1 MALLDK
7 INSLAKTAGEKT
19 ENVIEIT
26 KLNARIGRERE
37 HINEAKRA
45 IGEVYYAKIAD
56 GFELLPEADVY
67 AAQIKASETAIE
79 EAQAEIERI
88 RSGAEAPCD
97 AEAEPVKSSI
107 KYCTV
112 CGAENAAAA
121 MFCSS
126 CGGRF

>member
-1 MALLDK
+1 MDLFDK
-7 INSLAKTAGEKT
+7 INNLAKTAGEKT

-45 IGEVYYAKIAD
+45 IGEVYYGKTAE
-56 GFELLPEADVY
+56 GFELLPEAEVY
-67 AAQIKASETAIE
+67 AEQIRAAETAIA
-79 EAQAEIERI
+79 EAQAEIDRI
-88 RSGAEAPCD
+88 RSGAEAPAA
-97 AEAEPVKSSI
+97 AEAEPEKSAV

-112 CGAENAAAA
+112 CGAENTASA